1 MKPLATA
8 LNDTEVLAMSLE
20 GKKIV
25 LGITGGIAAFKAAS
39 IASQLRK
46 SGAEVKCIMTAH
58 ATELITPLTL
68 REISGNP
75 VAVSMFEDVPEF
87 NVEHIA
93 LARWA
98 DVLVIAPATANIIG
112 KIANGIADDM
122 LTTTVMATTAPILI
136 APAMN
141 SNMYMNP
148 ITQDNM
154 AKLKK
159 FGYHLIEPDSGYL
172 ACGITGIGRLPD
184 PGDIVDY
191 IELLAC
197 QNDLLKGKKVIVT
210 AGGTREP
217 IDPVRFIGNHSSGR
231 MGFAIA
237 KAAVAAGA
245 EVTLVAGTTD
255 NLKTPVGLARRID
268 VNSTNDMKAAVE
280 SYYDDCDLVIKAAAV
295 ADYRAAHPA
304 ADKIKKNDDVLN
316 LEMTKNPD
324 ILYGLGQHKTHQVLA
339 GFAAETTNVIEYGTK
354 KLQKKNLDMLVAND
368 VSAEGAGF
376 QGTTNIA
383 TLLFPDGSSEKLEKM
398 AKDELASIIVAR
410 AAAIIDAKT
419 SK

>member
-1 MKPLATA
+1 MKHRVTA
-8 LNDTEVLAMSLE
+8 LNNTEVFSMSLE
-20 GKKIV
+20 KKKIV

-46 SGAEVKCIMTAH
+46 RGAKVKCIMTDH
-58 ATELITPLTL
+58 ATKLITPLTM

-75 VAVSMFEDVPEF
+75 VAVSMFDDVPEF

-98 DVLVIAPATANIIG
+98 DVFVIAPATADIIG
-112 KIANGIADDM
+112 KVANGIADDM
-122 LTTTVMATTAPILI
+122 LSTTVMATTAPVLI

-141 SNMYMNP
+141 TNMYLNP

-159 FGYHLIEPDSGYL
+159 FGYHFIAPDSGHL
-172 ACGITGIGRLPD
+172 ACGIDGVGRLPEPD
-184 PGDIVDY
+184 TIVDH

-197 QNDLLKGKKVIVT
+197 RNDLLKGKKVIVT

-237 KAAVAAGA
+237 KAAVMAGA

-268 VNSTNDMKAAVE
+268 VGSTRDMKAAVD

-295 ADYRAAHPA
+295 ADYRSAHPA
-304 ADKIKKNDDVLN
+304 ENKIKKNDDTLTI
-316 LEMTKNPD
+316 EMAKNPD
-324 ILYGLGQHKTHQVLA
+324 ILYGLGQRKTHQTLV

-354 KLQKKNLDMLVAND
+354 KLKKKNLDMLVAND

-376 QGTTNIA
+376 KGTTNIA
-383 TLLFPDGSSEKLEKM
+383 TLLFPDGSMEKLEKM
-398 AKDELASIIVAR
+398 DKDELAAIIVAR
-410 AAAIIDAKT
+410 AAAIMAK
-419 SK
+419 KNR

>member
-1 MKPLATA
+1 
-8 LNDTEVLAMSLE
+8 MSLE

-154 AKLKK
+154 AKLKNSAT
-159 FGYHLIEPDSGYL
+159 ISSNP
-172 ACGITGIGRLPD
+172 
-184 PGDIVDY
+184 
-191 IELLAC
+191 
-197 QNDLLKGKKVIVT
+197 T
-210 AGGTREP
+210 ADTW
-217 IDPVRFIGNHSSGR
+217 
-231 MGFAIA
+231 
-237 KAAVAAGA
+237 
-245 EVTLVAGTTD
+245 
-255 NLKTPVGLARRID
+255 
-268 VNSTNDMKAAVE
+268 
-280 SYYDDCDLVIKAAAV
+280 
-295 ADYRAAHPA
+295 PA
-304 ADKIKKNDDVLN
+304 ASPASVACLIPATSSITSNCWPVKMICSR
-316 LEMTKNPD
+316 
-324 ILYGLGQHKTHQVLA
+324 A
-339 GFAAETTNVIEYGTK
+339 K
-354 KLQKKNLDMLVAND
+354 KL
-368 VSAEGAGF
+368 S
-376 QGTTNIA
+376 
-383 TLLFPDGSSEKLEKM
+383 
-398 AKDELASIIVAR
+398 
-410 AAAIIDAKT
+410 
-419 SK
+419 

>member
-1 MKPLATA
+1 
-8 LNDTEVLAMSLE
+8 MSLE
-20 GKKIV
+20 KKKIV

-46 SGAEVKCIMTAH
+46 RGAEVKCIMTDH
-58 ATELITPLTL
+58 ATKLITPLTM

-75 VAVSMFEDVPEF
+75 VAVSMFDDVPEF

-98 DVLVIAPATANIIG
+98 DVFVIAPATADIIG

-122 LTTTVMATTAPILI
+122 LSTTVMATTAPVLI

-141 SNMYMNP
+141 TNMYLNP

-159 FGYHLIEPDSGYL
+159 FGYHFIAPDSGHL
-172 ACGITGIGRLPD
+172 ACGIDGVGRLPEPD
-184 PGDIVDY
+184 TIVDY

-197 QNDLLKGKKVIVT
+197 RNDLLKGKKVIVT

-237 KAAVAAGA
+237 KAAVMAGA

-268 VNSTNDMKAAVE
+268 VGSTRDMKAAVD

-295 ADYRAAHPA
+295 ADYRSAHPA
-304 ADKIKKNDDVLN
+304 ENKIKKNDDTLTI
-316 LEMTKNPD
+316 EMAKNPD
-324 ILYGLGQHKTHQVLA
+324 IPMAWASARPIRPWSALLPKRRTSSNTARRSSRRRTSTCSSLTTSVPKEPASKGRPTSPPCFSRTALWKNWKKWIKTNSL
-339 GFAAETTNVIEYGTK
+339 
-354 KLQKKNLDMLVAND
+354 
-368 VSAEGAGF
+368 
-376 QGTTNIA
+376 
-383 TLLFPDGSSEKLEKM
+383 PSS
-398 AKDELASIIVAR
+398 
-410 AAAIIDAKT
+410 
-419 SK
+419 